1 MEDIE
6 YPEICPL
13 VKSVGQK
20 FENDWNWPGK
30 NLKFSRKMAEKKF
43 EFLGKWPRK
52 KVTEFRV

>member
-13 VKSVGQK
+13 VKSAGQK

-30 NLKFSRKMAEKKF
+30 NSNS
-43 EFLGKWPRK
+43 
-52 KVTEFRV
+52 

>member
-13 VKSVGQK
+13 VKSAGQK

-30 NLKFSRKMAEKKF
+30 NLKFSRTGQEKIRIPRKMAEKKSY
-43 EFLGKWPRK
+43 
-52 KVTEFRV
+52 